1 MGYERLV
8 TLAESYPRQEREAL
22 HELAQEYRSRDERQI
37 LDVAALAADVPLDS
51 ITNLGLEPDA
61 NPQLLEAIQL
71 SGVRMDTLAGS
82 LEQQSGAL
90 STIKGKYFEVLVRDR
105 LNAGER
111 LGELQLEPGQVAS
124 LAESST
130 QPGWDLRIENADGSV
145 AEEIQLKATESMS
158 YVKDA
163 LERYPG
169 IRVAAPS
176 EIDGATDEILNTGI
190 SNEQLES
197 VTKAQLDELGEGTVE
212 NLLDTGAELALDS
225 IPFVSIAMTGVMEG
239 RNLLMGR
246 STFRESLRRGANRIG
261 KATVYDSIGTLLGPT
276 GVAIPAVVGLRTAE
290 ARVSRRISLGNH
302 LATKTAELRRL
313 TDGQ

>member
-1 MGYERLV
+1 MGYEQLV
-8 TLAESYPRQEREAL
+8 TLAESYPPQKRELL
-22 HELAQEYRSRDERQI
+22 HEMAQEYRSRDERQI
-37 LDVAALAADVPLDS
+37 LDVAALAADVPLDRV
-51 ITNLGLEPDA
+51 TNLGLEPEPDQ
-61 NPQLLEAIQL
+61 QLLEAIQL
-71 SGVRMDTLAGS
+71 SGVSIETLAGS
-82 LEQQSGAL
+82 PAQQSGTL

-124 LAESST
+124 LAESSS

-158 YVKDA
+158 YVKEA
-163 LERYPG
+163 LERYPD

-197 VTKAQLDELGEGTVE
+197 VAKAQLDELGEGAAQD
-212 NLLDTGAELALDS
+212 LLDTGAEVALDS
-225 IPFVSIAMTGVMEG
+225 IPFVGIAMTGVMEG

-246 STFRESLRRGANRIG
+246 STFRESLRRGTKRIG
-261 KATVYDSIGTLLGPT
+261 KATVYDSIGTLLGST
-276 GVAIPAVVGLRTAE
+276 GVAIPAVIGLRTAE
-290 ARVSRRISLGNH
+290 ARVSARIGLGDQ
-302 LATKTAELRRL
+302 LEARAGELRRL
-313 TDGQ
+313 RDGQ